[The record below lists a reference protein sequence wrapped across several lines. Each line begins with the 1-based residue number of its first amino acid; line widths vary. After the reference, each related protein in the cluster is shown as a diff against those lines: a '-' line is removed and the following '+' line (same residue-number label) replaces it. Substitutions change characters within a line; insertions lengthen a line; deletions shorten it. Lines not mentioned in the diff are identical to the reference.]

1 MLIRMLVGLVDTC
14 RRHALAVLFA
24 SILVAVFAGW
34 FASVRLGVT
43 TDTDLMFARDLP
55 WRQKAVAM
63 AKDFPQFQDLLVA
76 VIDARTPE
84 EADATAAE
92 LARVAAADTAHFRS
106 VRRPDASPFFEKQGL
121 LFLSESELTKLM
133 DRTIDA
139 QPFLGQLVVDPS
151 ARGLF
156 AALSLLGMGVAKD
169 QADLGPYLDSI
180 RGFHGAMAEALAGT
194 PKPLSWQNLLGGG
207 LTEKAGPYRFV
218 LLQPRLDHDTLEPG
232 GAATRAVRDMA
243 AKLEFVQSGAARVRL
258 TGQVALADEEF
269 ATVAQG
275 AVEGMIAST
284 VIIAFLLFL
293 AVRSWR
299 LIVPILFTLGL
310 GLLLTVFF
318 AAAAIGRLNL
328 ISVGFGVLFLGL
340 AVDFAIQFSVRFREQ
355 RHVTHGLAAAMTQ
368 TGATSGGQILVAAL
382 AVAAGFLAF
391 APTSFSG
398 VAELGIIA
406 GIGMLIAFV
415 CTLTFLPAAITLC
428 RPHGE
433 RGEIGFAWAAPLDP
447 WVKRWRWPIL
457 TAFATLAVVGAIMSP
472 RLSFDSDPLNTKNP
486 DTQAMKTLRD
496 LIQNPITNP
505 YTIDIIAASASDAGR
520 LEAPLKALPATA
532 SVVNINSFVPDDQPL
547 KLALIADANT
557 ILAPTLATPPPAAPI
572 TTGQIRLA
580 AMSALAQIEPAL
592 RKLPAAH
599 PLADIA
605 HDLRLIEKAP
615 DDYLLALDKALTRFL
630 PQQLTRLRVALT
642 AEPIN
647 LAAIP
652 PDIARD
658 WLLPD
663 GRARL
668 RVAAKPEALATIGLA
683 GFVAQVAPI
692 APNAAGSAVTIV
704 STSNTIIGAFRD
716 AAIYALVA
724 ITLILGVALR
734 RPFDVGLVLAPLL
747 ISALLTLL
755 ISILLPLPLNFANIV
770 ALPLLLGVG
779 VSFNVYTV
787 MNWRAGHTHPI
798 GSATT
803 KAIVYSA
810 LTTATAFGSLALSA
824 HPGTAS
830 MGALLMISLACSL
843 AASLVFL
850 PALLSCLR
858 LIRPHGTHRTDPH
871 RP

>member
-1 MLIRMLVGLVDTC
+1 M
-14 RRHALAVLFA
+14 
-24 SILVAVFAGW
+24 
-34 FASVRLGVT
+34 
-43 TDTDLMFARDLP
+43 
-55 WRQKAVAM
+55 
-63 AKDFPQFQDLLVA
+63 
-76 VIDARTPE
+76 
-84 EADATAAE
+84 
-92 LARVAAADTAHFRS
+92 FRS
-106 VRRPDASPFFEKQGL
+106 PDSP
-121 LFLSESELTKLM
+121 
-133 DRTIDA
+133 A
-139 QPFLGQLVVDPS
+139 
-151 ARGLF
+151 
-156 AALSLLGMGVAKD
+156 
-169 QADLGPYLDSI
+169 
-180 RGFHGAMAEALAGT
+180 
-194 PKPLSWQNLLGGG
+194 LSWQNLLGGG

-218 LLQPRLDHDTLEPG
+218 LLQPRLNHDLLEPG
-232 GAATRAVRDMA
+232 GAAIQAVRDIA
-243 AKLEFVQSGAARVRL
+243 ARLEFVQSGAARVRL

-299 LIVPILFTLGL
+299 LIVPILLTLAL
-310 GLLLTVFF
+310 GLLLTVCF

-355 RHVTHGLAAAMTQ
+355 RHVTPGMAAAMTE

-391 APTSFSG
+391 GPTSFAG

-428 RPHGE
+428 RPRGE
-433 RGEIGFAWAAPLDP
+433 RAEIGFAWAAPLDP
-447 WVKRWRWPIL
+447 LVRRWRWPIL
-457 TAFATLAVVGAIMSP
+457 TAFATLAVVGAIMAP

-486 DTQAMKTLRD
+486 DTQAMRTLRD
-496 LIQNPITNP
+496 LIQNPVTNP
-505 YTIDIIAASASDAGR
+505 YTIDIIAPSATDAAR
-520 LEAPLKALPATA
+520 LAAALSALPVTA

-557 ILAPTLATPPPAAPI
+557 ILAPTLAPPTPAAPV
-572 TTGQIRLA
+572 TPGQIRMA
-580 AMSALAQIEPAL
+580 AISAMEQIEPAL
-592 RKLPAAH
+592 RKLPADH

-605 HDLRLIEKAP
+605 RDLRLIEKAP
-615 DDYLLALDKALTRFL
+615 DDYLLSLDRALTRFL
-630 PQQLTRLRVALT
+630 PQQLSRLRVALT
-642 AEPIN
+642 AEPMN

-652 PDIARD
+652 ADVARD
-658 WLLPD
+658 WVLPD
-663 GRARL
+663 GRARI
-668 RVAAKPEALATIGLA
+668 RVAAKPEALATIGLD
-683 GFVAQVAPI
+683 GFVDQVLPI
-692 APNAAGSAVTIV
+692 APTAAGSAVTIV
-704 STSNTIIGAFRD
+704 ATSNTIIGAFRD
-716 AAIYALVA
+716 AAIYALIA

-734 RPFDVGLVLAPLL
+734 RPFDVVLVLAPLAV
-747 ISALLTLL
+747 SALLTLL

-830 MGALLMISLACSL
+830 MGALLMISLTCSL

-850 PALLSCLR
+850 PALLTCLR
-858 LIRPHGTHRTDPH
+858 PIRPHGTHRTDPH
-871 RP
+871 HP